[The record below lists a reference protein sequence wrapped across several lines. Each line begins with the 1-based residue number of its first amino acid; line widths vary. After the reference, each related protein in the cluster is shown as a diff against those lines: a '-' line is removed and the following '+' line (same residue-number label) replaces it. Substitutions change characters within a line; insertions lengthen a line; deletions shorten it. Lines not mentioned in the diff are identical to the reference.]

1 MKNTLLLTIALLL
14 SVATFAQDRSIII
27 RETFD
32 STTMPSGWSVT
43 DNSTDNWGI
52 SETNRA
58 GGDANELKLSPNPQ
72 AVGFIRVITKAVDLT
87 GLDKVT
93 VSFRHY
99 FQKKSMSAVIGIA
112 TSSNNGTTWSSA
124 WTKTY
129 SEEGVYSIVEDIST
143 PDMGKNNVKFCIYY
157 QGNTTNINAWY
168 FDDFEVVVTENTDAK
183 LESIDTPTFIAAGKN
198 EIALALGIPSSELP
212 PV

>member
-1 MKNTLLLTIALLL
+1 MRKTLLLTIALLL
-14 SVATFAQDRSIII
+14 SIATFAQDRAIII

-32 STTMPSGWSVT
+32 STTMPSGWSTT

-52 SETNRA
+52 SETNKA
-58 GGDANELKLSPNPQ
+58 GGEANELKLSPNPQ
-72 AVGFIRVITKAVDLT
+72 AVGIIRVITKSVDLT

-99 FQKKSMSAVIGIA
+99 FQKKSMSTVIGIA

-129 SEEGVYSIVEDIST
+129 
-143 PDMGKNNVKFCIYY
+143 
-157 QGNTTNINAWY
+157 
-168 FDDFEVVVTENTDAK
+168 
-183 LESIDTPTFIAAGKN
+183 
-198 EIALALGIPSSELP
+198 IPSLPVRGRIYQRNRFGNELKTVHSELVLNFEKMNLQYP
-212 PV
+212 LT